1 MKHVYALLVPNPNI
15 CSVFVQQFDE
25 LDVAVEAGE
34 VHGIEAFFRAGW
46 RIDPFGDCLSDLLL
60 N

>member
-15 CSVFVQQFDE
+15 CSIFVQQFDE

-34 VHGIEAFFRAGW
+34 VHGIEAFFRARR
-46 RIDPFGDCLSDLLL
+46 RIDPLSDRLSDLLL